1 MLVLA
6 GIVLLPALLPIA
18 ATDHSVKLNST
29 NPNETTMAEL
39 DQFSMGHVG
48 VSFAFFFSL
57 VVLLLQ
63 IMNLCQVPTQPK
75 QLVALFL

>member
-48 VSFAFFFSL
+48 VSFAFFFFFSSVTFTTYEL
-57 VVLLLQ
+57 
-63 IMNLCQVPTQPK
+63 II
-75 QLVALFL
+75 